1 MYYPREDKKKLNS
14 FFARDLKR
22 IRICQNYYPS
32 CFVLTAASGTDEP
45 RYPEVDLC
53 QTDRHV
59 IYSLG
64 PRGKNLLTVLPKY
77 HHYNETT
84 LYQVS
89 VCMCNVLSITFLSH
103 I

>member
-1 MYYPREDKKKLNS
+1 M

-22 IRICQNYYPS
+22 IGICQKNYPS

-45 RYPEVDLC
+45 GYPEVDLC
-53 QTDRHV
+53 QEDRHV

-64 PRGKNLLTVLPKY
+64 PRGKNLISVLPKY
-77 HHYNETT
+77 HHYNDTT

-89 VCMCNVLSITFLSH
+89 VCMCNVLVITFISS